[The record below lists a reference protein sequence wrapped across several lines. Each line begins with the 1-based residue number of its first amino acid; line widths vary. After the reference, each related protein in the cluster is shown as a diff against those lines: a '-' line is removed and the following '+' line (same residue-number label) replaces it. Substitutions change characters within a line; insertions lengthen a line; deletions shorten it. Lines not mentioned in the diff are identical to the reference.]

1 MSARERI
8 LARVRAAL
16 EKRPRAPHPGSFKGA
31 RTGEPP
37 SDPVDGFVA
46 AFTRSGGEVARVP
59 DEAAASA
66 WLATFASGFRS
77 VAVGATVPPSL
88 VPALANAPPDA
99 AALGLSVAVAAVA
112 ETGTLVLDARD
123 GRLTQLLPSTHV
135 VFLRGAAV
143 HATLAGML
151 AALRPDLPSALG
163 LHSGP
168 SKSADIGQ
176 ILVRGVHGPGRV
188 VALVVE
194 ASANPPASP

>member
-16 EKRPRAPHPGSFKGA
+16 EERPRAPHPGPFRGQH
-31 RTGEPP
+31 TGKPP

-66 WLATFASGFRS
+66 WLATFASGFES
-77 VAVGATVPPSL
+77 
-88 VPALANAPPDA
+88 
-99 AALGLSVAVAAVA
+99 
-112 ETGTLVLDARD
+112 ARD

-143 HATLAGML
+143 HATLAGAL

-194 ASANPPASP
+194 ASANPSASP